1 MWEDN
6 LNSAVFFAFTFCM
19 CYKMLCLHTQNMS
32 MKDLGPV
39 CNDGR
44 QWEFMYSLLRAKN
57 EEI

>member
-1 MWEDN
+1 
-6 LNSAVFFAFTFCM
+6 
-19 CYKMLCLHTQNMS
+19 

-57 EEI
+57 EEIWCVSYINT